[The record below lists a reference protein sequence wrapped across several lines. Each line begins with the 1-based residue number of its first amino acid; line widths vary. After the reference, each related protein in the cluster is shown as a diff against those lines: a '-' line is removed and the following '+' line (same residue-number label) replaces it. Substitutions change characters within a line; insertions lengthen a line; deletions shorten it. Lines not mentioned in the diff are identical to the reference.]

1 VAAATALSASSV
13 PVSSPTPVDSETRN
27 TLIYLQK
34 EKTELG
40 LFH

>member
-1 VAAATALSASSV
+1 VF
-13 PVSSPTPVDSETRN
+13 SPTPIHSETRN

-40 LFH
+40 LSH